1 MRLADVNS
9 RVMKELA
16 EKLTAA
22 NLSAATIRDYLNN
35 SKVVVASATD
45 ENGEELFPRRWN
57 AEFIDAPPIRDQ
69 RQPSTNAEGMIAI
82 VGTATG
88 QYQMLRALL
97 AGCGP
102 MRAGEALGLDIDK
115 HISPD
120 FRTLYIRQKAKQGII
135 QDHLKTE
142 NGKRDVDLCRPL
154 ADMLRGYVGTRT
166 SGLLFHTA
174 SGKQLS
180 QRNILRACLH
190 PILKKLG
197 LERGG
202 LNIFRRFRITH
213 VGKSDCPEALKH
225 FWSGHAQ
232 RHVSER
238 YTKLLQELEYRLDWA
253 GRIGLGFELST
264 KSEVGRPGRFIMF
277 RKVG

>member
-1 MRLADVNS
+1 MLLADVNS
-9 RVMKELA
+9 LVMKELA

-35 SKVVVASATD
+35 SKAVVASATD

-88 QYQMLRALL
+88 QYQMLCALL

-154 ADMLRGYVGTRT
+154 ADMLRGYAGTRT

-202 LNIFRRFRITH
+202 LNIRRFRINARRD
-213 VGKSDCPEALKH
+213 VRLSRSAEALLVRPR
-225 FWSGHAQ
+225 AATRQ
-232 RHVSER
+232 RALHQTSPGTRVQ
-238 YTKLLQELEYRLDWA
+238 TRLGGANW
-253 GRIGLGFELST
+253 
-264 KSEVGRPGRFIMF
+264 PGIRAAHEE
-277 RKVG
+277 